1 MFTSSKHGRYGRL
14 KINVDTLIFST
25 HVKAHMI
32 KVSLILLLLCRSLLQ
47 SLRHLKCTSF
57 RIQPTQNLFVCWASR
72 SVSPRFSM
80 RMTKKTLH
88 NLCPSAAVNAPLTS
102 HPHGSGIKDR
112 KVRDIFIIIN
122 MLCFGKISGSFEV
135 FLDKTWKLKRQ
146 FSCTVCIY
154 Y

>member
-112 KVRDIFIIIN
+112 EVRDIFIIIN

-135 FLDKTWKLKRQ
+135 F
-146 FSCTVCIY
+146 FG
-154 Y
+154 

>member
-14 KINVDTLIFST
+14 KINVDTLLFST

-112 KVRDIFIIIN
+112 EVRDIFIIIN

-135 FLDKTWKLKRQ
+135 F
-146 FSCTVCIY
+146 FG
-154 Y
+154 

>member
-14 KINVDTLIFST
+14 KINVDTLIFSS

-112 KVRDIFIIIN
+112 EVRDIFIIIN

-135 FLDKTWKLKRQ
+135 F
-146 FSCTVCIY
+146 FG
-154 Y
+154 

>member
-14 KINVDTLIFST
+14 KINVDTLLFST

-112 KVRDIFIIIN
+112 EVCDIFIIIN
-122 MLCFGKISGSFEV
+122 MLCFGKISGCFEV
-135 FLDKTWKLKRQ
+135 F
-146 FSCTVCIY
+146 FG
-154 Y
+154 